1 MISTVGDVAEWVQ
14 GEVVGD
20 ASQIIRAAR
29 PLSDSPQADEITVV
43 LDERYLSQFHASG
56 AGAAI
61 VDASVPLNGK
71 TVVRVKDPLMAFV
84 SIVKRFHVLPT
95 PEFRGIHPTAIIH
108 SSSKV
113 ADDASVGAYVTVGE
127 GCVIGPRCRLNNGV
141 RIGHHCKLGEDVHLG
156 PNVVLYDGCV
166 LGNRVTILAN
176 SVIGADGFG
185 YRTIAGKHVKIP
197 QVGHVEISD
206 DVEIGSCS
214 TIDRATFG
222 ATRIGVGTKIDNLVM
237 IAHNCQLG
245 RHNLIVGQVGL
256 AGSVVTGEY
265 VVMAGHVGVA
275 DHCKIGDRSVLGAKA
290 GVHKDVPADQK
301 MLGAPATPAAD
312 QMRIMSSL
320 EKLPEIRK
328 DIREIKKQ
336 LGISDS

>member
-1 MISTVGDVAEWVQ
+1 M
-14 GEVVGD
+14 
-20 ASQIIRAAR
+20 
-29 PLSDSPQADEITVV
+29 
-43 LDERYLSQFHASG
+43 
-56 AGAAI
+56 
-61 VDASVPLNGK
+61 
-71 TVVRVKDPLMAFV
+71 
-84 SIVKRFHVLPT
+84 
-95 PEFRGIHPTAIIH
+95 
-108 SSSKV
+108 
-113 ADDASVGAYVTVGE
+113 
-127 GCVIGPRCRLNNGV
+127 
-141 RIGHHCKLGEDVHLG
+141 
-156 PNVVLYDGCV
+156 
-166 LGNRVTILAN
+166 
-176 SVIGADGFG
+176 
-185 YRTIAGKHVKIP
+185 KIP

>member
-1 MISTVGDVAEWVQ
+1 MVGDP
-14 GEVVGD
+14 
-20 ASQIIRAAR
+20 SQIIRAAR

-43 LDERYLSQFHASG
+43 LDDRFLSQFHASR

-61 VDASVPLNGK
+61 VDMSAAVNGK
-71 TVVRVKDPLMAFV
+71 TMVRVKDPLMAFV
-84 SIVKRFHVLPT
+84 SIVKRFHVLPS

-108 SSSKV
+108 PSATV
-113 ADDASVGAYVTVGE
+113 AEDVSIGAYVTIGE

-141 RIGHHCKLGEDVHLG
+141 MVGHHCSLGEDVQLG

-166 LGNRVTILAN
+166 IGNRVTILAN

-197 QVGHVEISD
+197 QVGHVEIAD
-206 DVEIGSCS
+206 DVEIGACT

-222 ATRIGVGTKIDNLVM
+222 ATRIGTGSKIDNLVM

-256 AGSVVTGEY
+256 AGSVVTGDY

-275 DHCKIGDRSVLGAKA
+275 DHCKIGDRSMLGAKA
-290 GVHKDVPADQK
+290 GVHKDVPPDQK
-301 MLGAPATPAAD
+301 MLGAPATPAAE